1 MQDRV
6 FDGLKVLDV
15 ASFIAGPV
23 AATIMADFGAQV
35 IKIEAP
41 GGDPYRSFDRGPGMP
56 RVDFDYSWL
65 ADNRS
70 KRGICLDLK
79 QPDGQAILRKLVA
92 EADVFITNFPL
103 PVRDALKLTYEDLK
117 PLNGR
122 LIYASLTAYG
132 ETGPESVK
140 SGFDSTALW
149 ARSGLMHLVKTSPD
163 AAPARSVPGM
173 GDHPTGTALFA
184 AIAMALYRRERTGEG
199 GHVSTSLVANG
210 AWWNTVYLQAA
221 LTGAEIPPR
230 PHRDDWFN
238 ALANHYRCRDG
249 RWFILSLI
257 NEAKHAGNFF
267 RAIGRPALLDD
278 PRFCDR
284 EARRVNA
291 AALIRI
297 LDEVFAERDWADWH
311 ALFEA
316 HGITSSAINRAED
329 VPSDPVFD
337 DAGALVPVGYA
348 DAPVDRVVSSPVFM
362 RGQEKRPPAPAP
374 AMGEHN
380 ASVLRELGYDDAA
393 IARLRDAGVIQA
405 GRERTSKN
413 KE

>member
-1 MQDRV
+1 MNDRV
-6 FDGLKVLDV
+6 FEGLKVLDV

-35 IKIEAP
+35 IKVEAP

-56 RVDFDYSWL
+56 RVDHDYSWL

-79 QPDGQAILRKLVA
+79 HPDGQAILRKLVA
-92 EADVFITNFPL
+92 DADVFVTNFPL
-103 PVRDALKLTYEDLK
+103 PVRDTLKLTYEDLK

-149 ARSGLMHLVKTSPD
+149 ARSGLMHLVRTSPD

-210 AWWNTVYLQAA
+210 AWWNTIYLQAA
-221 LTGAEIPPR
+221 LTGADIPPR
-230 PHRDDWFN
+230 PHRDNWPN

-267 RAIGRPALLDD
+267 EAIGRPELLDD

-284 EARRVNA
+284 DARRANA

-297 LDEVFAERDWADWH
+297 LDDIIAQRDWVDWH
-311 ALFEA
+311 ALFEK

-337 DAGALVPVGYA
+337 DAGAFVPVGYA
-348 DAPVDRVVSSPVFM
+348 DAPVDRVVSAPVFM
-362 RGQEKRPPAPAP
+362 RGQDKLPPQRAP

-380 ASVLRELGYDDAA
+380 AAILRDLGYDAA
-393 IARLRDAGVIQA
+393 EIARLAEAGVIRSS
-405 GRERTSKN
+405 GK
-413 KE
+413 K

>member
-1 MQDRV
+1 MQDPI

-41 GGDPYRSFDRGPGMP
+41 GGDPYRSDDRGPGMP
-56 RVDFDYSWL
+56 RVEFDYSWL

-70 KRGICLDLK
+70 KRGVCLDLK
-79 QPDGQAILRKLVA
+79 HPDGQAILRKLVA
-92 EADVFITNFPL
+92 GADVFITNFPL
-103 PVRDALKLTYEDLK
+103 PVRDTLKLNYEDLR
-117 PLNGR
+117 PLNNR

-149 ARSGLMHLVKTSPD
+149 ARSGLMHLVRASPD

-199 GHVSTSLVANG
+199 AHVSTSLVANG
-210 AWWNTVYLQAA
+210 AWWNTIYLQAA
-221 LTGAEIPPR
+221 LAGADIPPR
-230 PHRDDWFN
+230 PHRDNWFN

-249 RWFILSLI
+249 RWFVLSLV
-257 NEAKHAGNFF
+257 NEEKHAGNFF
-267 RAIGRPALLDD
+267 TAIGRPELLDD
-278 PRFCDR
+278 PRFHDR
-284 EARRVNA
+284 AARRDNA

-297 LDEVFAERDWADWH
+297 LDDVIARKDWADWH

-316 HGITSSAINRAED
+316 HGITSSTINRAED

-337 DAGALVPVGYA
+337 HAGALVPVGYA
-348 DAPVDRVVSSPVFM
+348 DAPVDRVVSSPVFV
-362 RGQEKRPPAPAP
+362 RGQEKRPPQPAP
-374 AMGEHN
+374 SVGEHN
-380 ASVLRELGYDDAA
+380 AAVLRELGYDDAG
-393 IARLRDAGVIQA
+393 IARLETAGVLRSS
-405 GRERTSKN
+405 GK
-413 KE
+413 K

>member
-1 MQDRV
+1 MNDRV
-6 FDGLKVLDV
+6 FEGLKVLDV

-35 IKIEAP
+35 IKVEAP

-56 RVDFDYSWL
+56 RADHDYSWL

-79 QPDGQAILRKLVA
+79 HPDGQAILHKLVA
-92 EADVFITNFPL
+92 DADVFITNFPL
-103 PVRDALKLTYEDLK
+103 PVRDTLKLNYENLK
-117 PLNGR
+117 PLNSR

-132 ETGPESVK
+132 ETGPEAVK

-149 ARSGLMHLVKTSPD
+149 ARSGLMHLVRTSPD

-210 AWWNTVYLQAA
+210 AWWNTIYLQAA
-221 LTGAEIPPR
+221 LTGADIPPR
-230 PHRDDWFN
+230 QHRDNWPN

-267 RAIGRPALLDD
+267 EAIGRPALLDD

-284 EARRVNA
+284 EARRANA

-297 LDEVFAERDWADWH
+297 LDEVIAQKDWADWH
-311 ALFEA
+311 ALFEK

-329 VPSDPVFD
+329 FPSDPVFD
-337 DAGALVPVGYA
+337 DACALVPVGYA

-362 RGQEKRPPAPAP
+362 RGQDKLPPQPAPAV
-374 AMGEHN
+374 GEHN
-380 ASVLRELGYDDAA
+380 AAVLTDLGYDAA
-393 IARLRDAGVIQA
+393 EIARLADAGVS
-405 GRERTSKN
+405 RSSEEK
-413 KE
+413 